1 MASTL
6 KTSFIPLS
14 PSCSPSPKPPFQL
27 PSKTL
32 ISPHLFSHPSSLLLE
47 LCSDQRELHRF
58 LPLII
63 KNGIFTEHVIQTKL
77 VSLFSRFGQLR
88 QATLVFDRVES
99 KIDEL
104 YHTMLKGHAKNSIL
118 EDGLLFF
125 AQMRLADVRPVVYN
139 FTYLLKTCGDNVEL
153 RRGKELHSQLIA
165 HGFGSNVFAMTAVVN
180 MYAKCRHIEDARRMF
195 DRMPERDLVAW
206 NAIISGY
213 AQNGLAKRALEFVF
227 MMQREGKRPDSITL
241 VSVLPACADVGSLRI
256 GRAIHGYAVRAG
268 FELLVNVST
277 ALVDMY
283 AKCGLIGIAR
293 LVFDRMRVKNVVSWN
308 SMIDGYAQCGDSGEA
323 MALFR
328 KMLDEGVK
336 PTGVSIMGALHA
348 CADSGDLEQGRHVH
362 ELLLRIGLGSDVSVM
377 NSLIAMYSKCK
388 RPDIAAEI
396 FGNLSGKTLVSWNAM
411 ILGYAQNGRSNDA
424 LSLFCKMQR
433 LNVKPDSFTLVSVIP
448 ALADISVLR
457 QGKWIHGYAIRACLD
472 RNIFVMTALVDMYA
486 KCGGVHIARK
496 LFDMMDERH
505 VTTWNTMID
514 GYGTHGFGEEAVKL
528 FEEMRRSP
536 IKPNDVTFLCVL
548 SACSHSGLVDEGRR
562 YFVSMK
568 QDYGIE
574 PVMDH
579 YGSMVDLL
587 GRAGRLDEAWDF
599 IRKMPIE
606 PGISVFGAMLGACK
620 IHQNI
625 ELGEKA
631 AYRLFE
637 LEPDDA
643 GYHVLLANIYKA
655 ASMWEDVAKVR
666 TMMEK
671 RGLKKTPGCSF
682 IELKNEV
689 HTFYSGSTSHPQT
702 KMIYAK
708 LEALVDEIKAA
719 GYVPITNSIH
729 DVEDD
734 VKEKLLN
741 THSEKLAIAFGLI
754 NTSPGTTIQIR
765 KNLRVCGDCH
775 DATKF
780 ISLVTDREII
790 VRDMHRFHHFKGGL
804 CSCNDY
810 W

>member
-1 MASTL
+1 
-6 KTSFIPLS
+6 
-14 PSCSPSPKPPFQL
+14 
-27 PSKTL
+27 
-32 ISPHLFSHPSSLLLE
+32 
-47 LCSDQRELHRF
+47 
-58 LPLII
+58 
-63 KNGIFTEHVIQTKL
+63 
-77 VSLFSRFGQLR
+77 
-88 QATLVFDRVES
+88 
-99 KIDEL
+99 
-104 YHTMLKGHAKNSIL
+104 MLKGHAKNSIL

-153 RRGKELHSQLIA
+153 RRGKVLHVQLIA
-165 HGFGSNVFAMTAVVN
+165 HGFGSNVFEMTAVVN
-180 MYAKCRHIEDARRMF
+180 MYAKCRQIEDAWRMF
-195 DRMPERDLVAW
+195 ERMPDRDLVTW

-227 MMQREGKRPDSITL
+227 MMQREGQRPDSITL

-283 AKCGLIGIAR
+283 AKCSLIGIAR
-293 LVFDRMRVKNVVSWN
+293 LVQVKNVVSWN
-308 SMIDGYAQCGDSGEA
+308 SMIDACAQCGDSGEA

-328 KMLDEGVK
+328 KMLDEGLK
-336 PTGVSIMGALHA
+336 STGVSIMGALHA
-348 CADSGDLEQGRHVH
+348 CAGSGDLEQGRYIH

-377 NSLIAMYSKCK
+377 NSLIAMYSKRK
-388 RPDIAAEI
+388 RADIAAEI
-396 FGNLSGKTLVSWNAM
+396 FENLSGKTLVSWNAM
-411 ILGYAQNGRSNDA
+411 ILGYAQNGRLNDA
-424 LSLFCKMQR
+424 LSLFCKIQQ
-433 LNVKPDSFTLVSVIP
+433 LNVKPDSFTLVNVIP
-448 ALADISVLR
+448 ALADISVLH

-472 RNIFVMTALVDMYA
+472 RNIFVITALVDMYTR
-486 KCGGVHIARK
+486 CGGVHIARK

-599 IRKMPIE
+599 IKRMPIE

-620 IHQNI
+620 IHQNV

-643 GYHVLLANIYKA
+643 GYHIQLANI
-655 ASMWEDVAKVR
+655 
-666 TMMEK
+666 
-671 RGLKKTPGCSF
+671 
-682 IELKNEV
+682 
-689 HTFYSGSTSHPQT
+689 
-702 KMIYAK
+702 
-708 LEALVDEIKAA
+708 
-719 GYVPITNSIH
+719 
-729 DVEDD
+729 
-734 VKEKLLN
+734 
-741 THSEKLAIAFGLI
+741 
-754 NTSPGTTIQIR
+754 
-765 KNLRVCGDCH
+765 
-775 DATKF
+775 
-780 ISLVTDREII
+780 
-790 VRDMHRFHHFKGGL
+790 
-804 CSCNDY
+804 
-810 W
+810 